1 MSDSAQ
7 PEIKERPS
15 RRWDSVMTAALLV
28 FVAAL
33 LMPASPEPRQ
43 SPSAPSAWSEWVE
56 HQGRFVNTALQI
68 GLPLLLRD
76 WAGLKALIW
85 VGLTAT
91 AGTHGAKR
99 LFDDVVIS
107 GVRLGQRPSG
117 PDSHHNFPSGHS
129 SLASSGAVFVARRYG
144 LRWLWLLLPMT
155 LATMF
160 ARLEFDAHTLS
171 AVIAGGAIGL
181 LCTWPFS
188 RPREPQGMDMKK

>member
-76 WAGLKALIW
+76 WAGLKALVW

-144 LRWLWLLLPMT
+144 WRWLWLLLPMT

-171 AVIAGGAIGL
+171 AVIAGAAIGL

-188 RPREPQGMDMKK
+188 RPRVPQGMGMKK

>member
-1 MSDSAQ
+1 MSESAQ
-7 PEIKERPS
+7 PEIKERPL

-43 SPSAPSAWSEWVE
+43 SPSAPSAWSDWVE

-76 WAGLKALIW
+76 WAGLKALVW

-144 LRWLWLLLPMT
+144 WRWLWLLLPMT

-171 AVIAGGAIGL
+171 AVIAGAAIGL

-188 RPREPQGMDMKK
+188 RPREPQGMDLTK

>member
-117 PDSHHNFPSGHS
+117 PDSRHNFPSGHS

-144 LRWLWLLLPMT
+144 WRWLWLLLPMT

-171 AVIAGGAIGL
+171 AVIAGAAIGL

-188 RPREPQGMDMKK
+188 RPRVPQGMDMKK

>member
-76 WAGLKALIW
+76 WAGLKALVW

-117 PDSHHNFPSGHS
+117 PDSRHNFPSGHS

-144 LRWLWLLLPMT
+144 WRWLWLLLPMT

-171 AVIAGGAIGL
+171 AVIAGAAIGL

-188 RPREPQGMDMKK
+188 RPRVPQGMDMKK